1 MTRARPDLPD
11 PEGALTAGHVLID
24 GRVVTNPR
32 SQVRA
37 DASVVVKPPR
47 ALRGEDKLRAAL
59 DGFAID
65 VTDRE
70 CVDLGASAGG
80 FTRVLLEHGAR
91 RVFAVDAGHGQ
102 LRGELRNH
110 SRVVNLERTNLA
122 DLSAIPRCAL
132 IGTVTMDLSYLSVAD
147 AAPQIE
153 TLPFAPDADL
163 IALVKPMFE
172 LGLDSPPED
181 DPTLRRALDLAVA
194 GVERLPWHVV
204 GTMASPVTG
213 SKGAREWLLHARR
226 SQRRSVPGGAHTRA
240 PDRLGRMERAV
251 ILEGART
258 PVGKFLGSF
267 ADVPAVELGTVA
279 AREAMRRANVEPGS
293 IDQTIYGHARQAGN
307 GPNTGRQ
314 VSVRA
319 GVPVEVSAYN
329 VNIACGSGMKAVQ
342 LGAQQVALGDS
353 EVVLAGGMENMT
365 RVPFLL
371 PQMRTGYRLGNA
383 DVVDAMYR
391 DGLLDPLSGLIM
403 GETAENLVDM
413 YDITREEQD
422 EFALESQQ
430 KARDGAERRAAE
442 IVPVEVPGPKGS
454 TSTVTQ
460 DEHPRPD
467 TTAEGLARLEPVFRE
482 GGSVTAGNSA
492 GITDGAAAL
501 VLMSESRARS
511 EGREPLARIL
521 GISWAGVPPEIM
533 GIGPVPATK
542 KILEQTGLS
551 LADIDL
557 IEINEAFAAQVIAC
571 ERELKFDRD
580 VLNVNG
586 GGISIGHPIGMSG
599 ARIILSLAYEMRARG
614 AALGLATLCI
624 SGGQGLAVI
633 LERP

>member
-1 MTRARPDLPD
+1 
-11 PEGALTAGHVLID
+11 
-24 GRVVTNPR
+24 
-32 SQVRA
+32 
-37 DASVVVKPPR
+37 
-47 ALRGEDKLRAAL
+47 
-59 DGFAID
+59 
-65 VTDRE
+65 
-70 CVDLGASAGG
+70 
-80 FTRVLLEHGAR
+80 
-91 RVFAVDAGHGQ
+91 
-102 LRGELRNH
+102 
-110 SRVVNLERTNLA
+110 
-122 DLSAIPRCAL
+122 
-132 IGTVTMDLSYLSVAD
+132 
-147 AAPQIE
+147 
-153 TLPFAPDADL
+153 
-163 IALVKPMFE
+163 
-172 LGLDSPPED
+172 
-181 DPTLRRALDLAVA
+181 
-194 GVERLPWHVV
+194 
-204 GTMASPVTG
+204 
-213 SKGAREWLLHARR
+213 
-226 SQRRSVPGGAHTRA
+226 
-240 PDRLGRMERAV
+240 MERAV

-258 PVGKFLGSF
+258 PVGKFLWSF

-279 AREAMRRANVEPGS
+279 AQEALRRADVEPAS
-293 IDQTIYGHARQAGN
+293 VDQTIVGHARQAGN

-314 VSVRA
+314 VSVGA

-342 LGAQQVALGDS
+342 IGAQQIAVGDS
-353 EVVLAGGMENMT
+353 GVVLAGGMENMT

-371 PQMRTGYRLGNA
+371 TQMRTGYRLGNA

-422 EFALESQQ
+422 EFALESQD
-430 KARDGAERRAAE
+430 KARDGAGRRAAE
-442 IVPVEVPGPKGS
+442 IVAVQAPGPKGS
-454 TSTVTQ
+454 TLTIAE

-467 TTAEGLARLEPVFRE
+467 TTMEALQRLEPVFRE

-492 GITDGAAAL
+492 GITDGAAAV
-501 VLMSESRARS
+501 VLMSESRAAS

-542 KILEQTGLS
+542 KVLERTGLS

-571 ERELKFDRD
+571 ERELKIDRD
-580 VLNVNG
+580 KLNVNG

-599 ARIILSLAYEMRARG
+599 TRIILSLAYEMRTRG

-624 SGGQGLAVI
+624 SGGQGLAVV